1 MALYIR
7 AVSAASRLGGWL
19 AMGLLA
25 AAATVVCQMV
35 FIRYVL
41 NGSTVW
47 QTEFVIYAVTAATF
61 LASPQTMAEKGHVRI
76 DLLSARFGRRGRLAL
91 EIVAGLLS
99 AAFLVPLTWSGW
111 HYFHRAWSNNWL
123 TETAWEL
130 PLWIPLLP
138 LPVGMG
144 LLCLQYAAEIMRM
157 SGQPEGAERVER
169 VEGAESP
176 GKGSPSP

>member
-1 MALYIR
+1 MKTLDVYVR
-7 AVSAASRLGGWL
+7 AVSAASRLGAWT
-19 AMGLLA
+19 AMALLA
-25 AAATVVCQMV
+25 AAVVVVCQMV

-61 LASPQTMAEKGHVRI
+61 LAAPQTLAEKGHVRI
-76 DLLSARFGRRGRLAL
+76 DLLIARAGPRGRIAMEVGAALAA
-91 EIVAGLLS
+91 V
-99 AAFLVPLTWSGW
+99 AFLGPLAWAGW
-111 HYFHRAWSNNWL
+111 FYFHEAWAKGWL

-144 LLCLQYAAEIMRM
+144 LLCLQYAAEIAQTIRRAR
-157 SGQPEGAERVER
+157 E
-169 VEGAESP
+169 ES
-176 GKGSPSP
+176 

>member
-1 MALYIR
+1 MRAGAFVR

-25 AAATVVCQMV
+25 AAVAVICQMV

-47 QTEFVIYAVTAATF
+47 QTEFVIYSVTAAIF
-61 LASPQTMAEKGHVRI
+61 LGSPQTLAEKGHVRI
-76 DLLSARFGRRGRLAL
+76 DLLSARAGPRGRLAL
-91 EIVAGLLS
+91 EVVAALVSVL
-99 AAFLVPLTWSGW
+99 FLGTLAWSGW
-111 HYFHRAWSNNWL
+111 HYFYRAWSNNWL

-138 LPVGMG
+138 LPAGMT
-144 LLCLQYAAEIMRM
+144 LLCLQYGVEIGRTARAQG
-157 SGQPEGAERVER
+157 SAREG
-169 VEGAESP
+169 VEGAEGAEGES
-176 GKGSPSP
+176 

>member
-1 MALYIR
+1 MRPAAAYIR

-25 AAATVVCQMV
+25 SAAAIVCQMV

-47 QTEFVIYAVTAATF
+47 QTEFVIYTVTAATF
-61 LASPQTMAEKGHVRI
+61 LASPQTLAEKGHVRI
-76 DLLSARFGRRGRLAL
+76 DLLSGRFGPRGRLAL
-91 EIVAGLLS
+91 EAVAALLA
-99 AAFLVPLTWSGW
+99 AAFLIPLTWSGW
-111 HYFHRAWSNNWL
+111 HYFHKAWSNGWL

-144 LLCLQYAAEIMRM
+144 LLCLQYVAEIMRM
-157 SGQPEGAERVER
+157 AGNLENPEPSQ
-169 VEGAESP
+169 SP
-176 GKGSPSP
+176 AGGRSA

>member
-1 MALYIR
+1 MRTADAFIR

-19 AMGLLA
+19 AMGLMA
-25 AAATVVCQMV
+25 AGVAVVCQMV

-47 QTEFVIYAVTAATF
+47 QTEFVVYAITAAIF
-61 LASPQTMAEKGHVRI
+61 LASPQTLAEKGHVRI
-76 DLLSARFGRRGRLAL
+76 DLLSARAGPRGRLAL
-91 EIVAGLLS
+91 EIIAALVS
-99 AAFLVPLTWSGW
+99 WAFLGTLTWSGW
-111 HYFHRAWSNNWL
+111 HYFHKAWSHGWL

-144 LLCLQYAAEIMRM
+144 LLCLQYAAEILRAARAQK
-157 SGQPEGAERVER
+157 SDKGAE
-169 VEGAESP
+169 
-176 GKGSPSP
+176 GKT